1 MFRKKKPDIVEEGPA
16 PESSPKKKASPRS
29 VFRVVGIIVLA
40 LFVIITLLNSI
51 YVLQEDEYA
60 VIRTFGATQV
70 VEQPG
75 IKLKIPYLQEM
86 RKVSKAAKQFSV
98 GYDLSTGES
107 IDSESFMITKDY
119 NFVNVDFYF
128 EYLITDPVKYF
139 YASEFPEDIIK
150 NLAQSY
156 IRDTVG
162 IHSVD
167 DVLTT
172 GKYEIQ
178 TTVKTL
184 LQERLEQEDIGIT
197 VTNAVIQDAEV
208 PTAEVTQAFKNVED
222 AKQGME
228 TAINNANAD
237 ANTRLPKAR
246 ADADKIMKDAQAR
259 KSALV
264 AEAEGQTARFNSL
277 YNEYINYPL
286 ITKQRM
292 FYETME
298 AVLPFMKIY
307 ITDGSTQTLLPLD
320 KFSETLNPN
329 GASAGN
335 NSGNANDTSAGN
347 NSGNA
352 NSTSAGSNNG
362 NANGT
367 DAENTEGATTG
378 STGGSGNSSSSA
390 NSSGNSAESQ
400 NNSSA
405 SSDSMAAAPQS

>member
-1 MFRKKKPDIVEEGPA
+1 MFQKSNTSKIVKGV
-16 PESSPKKKASPRS
+16 SL
-29 VFRVVGIIVLA
+29 GILA
-40 LFVIITLLNSI
+40 LFVIITLFNGI

-60 VIRTFGATQV
+60 VIRTFGSTKV

-75 IKLKIPYLQEM
+75 IQFKIPYLQHM

-98 GYDLSTGES
+98 GYDLDSDMS
-107 IDSESFMITKDY
+107 IDRESFMITKDY

-128 EYLITDPVKYF
+128 EYQITDPVKYF
-139 YASEFPEDIIK
+139 YASENPEEIVK

-162 IHSVD
+162 THSVD

-184 LQERLEQEDIGIT
+184 LQERLEKEDLGIT

-208 PTAEVTQAFKNVED
+208 PTAEVAQAFKNVED

-237 ANTRLPKAR
+237 ANTRIPKAQ
-246 ADADKIMKDAQAR
+246 ADADKIVKDAQA
-259 KSALV
+259 KKESLI
-264 AEAEGQTARFNSL
+264 AEAEGQAARFNSL
-277 YNEYINYPL
+277 YTEYIKYPL

-298 AVLPFMKIY
+298 EVLPGMKIY

-320 KFSETLNPN
+320 NFSSVTVQGGQN
-329 GASAGN
+329 
-335 NSGNANDTSAGN
+335 
-347 NSGNA
+347 
-352 NSTSAGSNNG
+352 
-362 NANGT
+362 
-367 DAENTEGATTG
+367 TTG
-378 STGGSGNSSSSA
+378 GTSN
-390 NSSGNSAESQ
+390 
-400 NNSSA
+400 
-405 SSDSMAAAPQS
+405 D

>member
-1 MFRKKKPDIVEEGPA
+1 MFRKKKPDIVEEGPS
-16 PESSPKKKASPRS
+16 PESGPRKKTSPRS
-29 VFRVVGIIVLA
+29 VFRVVGIAVLA
-40 LFVIITLLNSI
+40 LFIIITLFNSI

-107 IDSESFMITKDY
+107 VDSESFMITKDY

-184 LQERLEQEDIGIT
+184 LQERLDQEDIGIT

-246 ADADKIMKDAQAR
+246 ADADKIIKDAQAR
-259 KSALV
+259 KEALV

-298 AVLPFMKIY
+298 AVLPFMKVY

-320 KFSETLNPN
+320 KFSEALAQE
-329 GASAGN
+329 GGSAGTN
-335 NSGNANDTSAGN
+335 AGTAGSNEANSGNSGEANGGGTNTSSDSNAG
-347 NSGNA
+347 
-352 NSTSAGSNNG
+352 STS
-362 NANGT
+362 
-367 DAENTEGATTG
+367 G
-378 STGGSGNSSSSA
+378 STGSSDDR
-390 NSSGNSAESQ
+390 
-400 NNSSA
+400 
-405 SSDSMAAAPQS
+405 SSDSITAEPQS